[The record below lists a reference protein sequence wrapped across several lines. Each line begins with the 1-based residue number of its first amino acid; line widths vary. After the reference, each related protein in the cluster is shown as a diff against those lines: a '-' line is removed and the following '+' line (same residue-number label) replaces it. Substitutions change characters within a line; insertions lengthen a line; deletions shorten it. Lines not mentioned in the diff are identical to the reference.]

1 MRPIVA
7 RPDLRRRGGARRLRL
22 EELLT
27 RRDWTVYA
35 TNVRNSR
42 GWHLTDRPESTFLIV
57 KYFYRGVVAAMEPT
71 KQDAE
76 AMLNQAGGIQL
87 AVRARTPREH
97 VPFFAYGLLLALL
110 APIRDLGDDSV
121 VAGIG
126 QWIVMGGAAAV
137 LITHLRQ
144 FRQVRVSPRTPI
156 WLALA
161 FGAWVVPV
169 TTFLPGLL
177 DGTIDWTA
185 FSVWLSALLHAR
197 GDDVVRVKGVV
208 RTPAGRLL
216 VQSVRKVV
224 QSPEILPARADDG
237 EREDGTIV
245 VIGRGYRGEDL
256 GRSLRYFASAG
267 RARPGHDVGTATELG
282 LT

>member
-1 MRPIVA
+1 
-7 RPDLRRRGGARRLRL
+7 
-22 EELLT
+22 
-27 RRDWTVYA
+27 
-35 TNVRNSR
+35 
-42 GWHLTDRPESTFLIV
+42 
-57 KYFYRGVVAAMEPT
+57 MEPT

-161 FGAWVVPV
+161 FGAWVVAV

-177 DGTIDWTA
+177 DGTIDFASTLA
-185 FSVWLSALLHAR
+185 
-197 GDDVVRVKGVV
+197 GVLAAA
-208 RTPAGRLL
+208 PLL
-216 VQSVRKVV
+216 VW
-224 QSPEILPARADDG
+224 A
-237 EREDGTIV
+237 ER
-245 VIGRGYRGEDL
+245 
-256 GRSLRYFASAG
+256 LR
-267 RARPGHDVGTATELG
+267 RTA
-282 LT
+282 